1 MTYQEVT
8 ADGKLNQVVE
18 KPNLW
23 GDSLDV
29 VVPYKNTTKHTIAPM
44 LATTIE

>member
-8 ADGKLNQVVE
+8 ADGELNQVVE
-18 KPNLW
+18 KPNLC
-23 GDSLDV
+23 GDGLYV

-44 LATTIE
+44 LATKI